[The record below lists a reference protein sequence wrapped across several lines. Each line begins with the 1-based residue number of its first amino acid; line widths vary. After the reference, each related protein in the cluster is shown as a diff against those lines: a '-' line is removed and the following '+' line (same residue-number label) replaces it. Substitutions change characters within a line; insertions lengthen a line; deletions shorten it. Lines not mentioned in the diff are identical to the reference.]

1 MRPASYE
8 VLGGE
13 RMNKKSLSLIL
24 AAVMLAAVVPAVTIP
39 GAAAAQTPISF
50 RLIWGVTGIDFQGF
64 NTSDFG
70 AWYYSVDN
78 LINNSSMPGSAAYRN
93 LLDLGAPI
101 SVYSNGAMSITKV
114 FNGSIIVANVTMPNG
129 TVVNLT
135 QGNIIVVNGQQML
148 RNFTIYVPI
157 KGDPTI
163 IQKIDA
169 SVFVYGYPG
178 VAYNT
183 TSGYQEYTDGS
194 AMAAVR
200 VNLRKPI
207 PLSEINYAVVVVKV
221 AYIDGS
227 GKTRFMMNPVVIVPD
242 KKAPTVGIDTFEFN
256 QTDEPLAHPGWY
268 VIHDPHAVAY
278 FNDNGPLDMNVTFSD
293 DIGVHDLTV
302 EIYAENGTL
311 LGETQVFI
319 NNTRESLSLLDTP
332 LPNDI
337 AKGIPPEALLWDTIT
352 KNELYLYNSD
362 YLLKALITG
371 THAPLNT
378 SDIITKYIT
387 PTALLIVPVNVSG
400 TDQKFMMRFEIS
412 PNGVLNSN
420 QIYKIVV
427 KSEDTL
433 GRTGKAVLYI
443 GDNKAPQVTIGAPA
457 PGSIYNAKGW
467 DGIKTFVTI
476 TDPDTTTNVS
486 SNITYFKISLF
497 NADLGTQVDL
507 SRYAGS
513 INIPPEFNW
522 NFVNGSIVAYVNYRD
537 LAPKVVPDT
546 GYPLYFTIYYLTHD
560 MPDGKYVL
568 QVTAEDRAG
577 NVNTSKTW
585 FIVDTVAP
593 RITSVTVNGQ
603 TYSNKNI
610 QVNVSPYVELSWNAT
625 DKIPG
630 YPDITTSGIVAY
642 YVTVTQSGNTIGTYT
657 LSTPHLTLKLAPG
670 VYDVQIY
677 AKDAAG
683 NMVDPSQRVNV
694 LMNITPGHGLS
705 QFITLAKTLNGMFVT
720 SPTATADSYAAM
732 IFAAPTTGPLPVRYS
747 TDVNLSQLNSSDYII
762 SIGGPAVN
770 SITAH
775 YQNLNISPVKMEIVN
790 GKVQIVTP
798 NETFTWV
805 GPHGK
810 WWNVTSG
817 YFVIQMVKDP
827 TTGATVFMIYGT
839 DRDSTAAGAYWLYE
853 QFATGNITKFD
864 GVYWVVGQ
872 WTDTDHKV
880 SFDFLKGSPDD
891 HNGFSYGDSIQIV
904 AEG

>member
-1 MRPASYE
+1 M
-8 VLGGE
+8 G
-13 RMNKKSLSLIL
+13 KKTLSFIL
-24 AAVMLAAVVPAVTIP
+24 AAIMLAAVVPALTFSGV
-39 GAAAAQTPISF
+39 AANSTAVSF
-50 RLIWGVTGIDFQGF
+50 RMIWGVTGIDFQGF
-64 NTSDFG
+64 TPSDFG
-70 AWYYSVDN
+70 AWYYDVN
-78 LINNSSMPGSAAYRN
+78 KIVNNHSMPGSAAYRN
-93 LLDLGAPI
+93 LLYLGTP
-101 SVYSNGAMSITKV
+101 VPLYHNGSMSITKV
-114 FNGSIIVANVTMPNG
+114 FAGNITVANVTLPNG

-135 QGNIIVVNGQQML
+135 SGNIVVVNGQKML
-148 RNFTIYVPI
+148 KNFTIYVPI

-163 IQKIDA
+163 IQKIAA

-194 AMAAVR
+194 AMAAVK
-200 VNLRKPI
+200 VNLREPI

-242 KKAPTVGIDTFEFN
+242 KTVPKVNIDTFEFN
-256 QTDEPLAHPGWY
+256 QTDEPLNYTGWY
-268 VIHDPHAVAY
+268 VIHNPHAVAY
-278 FNDNGPLDMNVTFSD
+278 FNDNGPLAMNVTFSD
-293 DIGVHDLTV
+293 DIGVHNLTV
-302 EIYAENGTL
+302 EIYAKNGTL
-311 LGETQVFI
+311 LGKTKIFI
-319 NNTRESLSLLDTP
+319 NNTREELSLLDTP
-332 LPNDI
+332 PLHPI
-337 AKGIPPEALLWDTIT
+337 AKGIPPLNLLLGHIK
-352 KNELYLYNSD
+352 KNEAYLYNSD
-362 YLLKALITG
+362 YLLKALING
-371 THAPLNT
+371 TSAPLNT
-378 SDIITKYIT
+378 NDIITEYNKTNVTIT
-387 PTALLIVPVNVSG
+387 PVEVVGS
-400 TDQKFMMRFEIS
+400 DQKFTMRFNITD
-412 PNGVLNSN
+412 PGQKDLYVNHV
-420 QIYKIVV
+420 YRIVV
-427 KSEDTL
+427 KSEDTF
-433 GRTGKAVLYI
+433 GRTNSTVLYI
-443 GDNKAPQVTIGAPA
+443 GDDKAPQVTIGAPA

-467 DGIKTFVTI
+467 NGIKAFITI
-476 TDPDTTTNVS
+476 TDPDTTTGVS

-497 NADLGTQVDL
+497 NADLGTQVNL
-507 SRYAGS
+507 QQYASS
-513 INIPPEFNW
+513 INIPSDFNW
-522 NFVNGSIVAYVNYRD
+522 AFENDSIVAYVNYRD

-546 GYPLYFTIYYLTHD
+546 GYPLYFTIYYLAHD

-630 YPDITTSGIVAY
+630 YPNITTSGIVAY
-642 YVTVTQSGNTIGTYT
+642 YVTVTQSGNTVGTYT

-670 VYDVQIY
+670 VYNVQIY

-683 NMVDPSQRVNV
+683 NMVDPSERVNV
-694 LMNITPGHGLS
+694 IMNVTPGHGLA
-705 QFITLAKTLNGMFVT
+705 QFVTLAKTLNGMFVI

-775 YQNLNISPVKMEIVN
+775 YQNLNISPVKMEVVN
-790 GKVQIVTP
+790 GKIQVVTP
-798 NETFTWV
+798 NETFTWA

-864 GVYWVVGQ
+864 GVNWVVGQ

-891 HNGFSYGDSIQIV
+891 HNGFSYGDSIQIL